1 MEKKKNEGVN
11 TENLRFPI
19 LLMSLL
25 FVGGLVLA
33 SFSYTTTSERNLS
46 ADSNENAVDI
56 SFLIEDKEIEKEI
69 EPPKVNVIIPPGPAP
84 IIIDSNTRIIPDPIV
99 FVLPPVII
107 DSNTT
112 VIIPE
117 PVEFPDEDAFFP
129 GGAAAMQKWIAENV
143 NYPQTAIEGGDEGR
157 VYLSFIVESDG
168 SVTGVKVERGVSKV
182 LDKEAKRVT
191 QKMPNWTAGE
201 VKGRKVRTRCRL
213 PIIFELE

>member
-1 MEKKKNEGVN
+1 MEKRKNEGVN

-33 SFSYTTTSERNLS
+33 SFSYTTSSERNLKT
-46 ADSNENAVDI
+46 AANETAVDI

-69 EPPKVNVIIPPGPAP
+69 EPPKVDVIIPPGPAP
-84 IIIDSNTRIIPDPIV
+84 IIIDSNTQIVPDPIV
-99 FVLPPVII
+99 FVLPP
-107 DSNTT
+107 DLPPGDTT
-112 VIIPE
+112 IIIPE
-117 PVEFPDEDAFFP
+117 PVEFPDVDAVFP
-129 GGAAAMQKWIAENV
+129 GGAAAMQNWIAKNV
-143 NYPQTAIEGGDEGR
+143 NYPQAAIEGGEQGR

-168 SVTGVKVERGVSKV
+168 SVTGVKVERGVSDD

-191 QKMPNWTAGE
+191 KKMPNWTAGE
-201 VKGRKVRTRCRL
+201 VKGEKVRTRCRL